1 MTMEQAGK
9 AHEHTPHPGEGLR
22 VRGLS
27 VRHGQHTVLHD
38 ITAGPFPPGRLC
50 AVLGPNGSG
59 KSTLLRAMG
68 GLVPARGQVSLHAQ
82 ALDGLDLRTRAR
94 LCCTLPQ
101 TLPEPLRLSVLETL
115 LAARRV
121 AHPAQADDIPAALHW
136 LERMGIEALALRPL
150 NTLSGGQRQLVGL
163 AQALSR
169 HPRALLLDEPLSAL
183 DPHYQYRMLDLLR
196 EETTR
201 SGLVCI
207 LVLHDL
213 NQALNWCETAC
224 ILHEGTVRAFGSPRT
239 ILTPALLRDV
249 YRIHACVDTGAQGQD
264 FISVQGV
271 EAAGQ
276 VPQNV

>member
-1 MTMEQAGK
+1 MNTRRPDTEQS
-9 AHEHTPHPGEGLR
+9 GEQGLR
-22 VRGLS
+22 VQGLS
-27 VRHGQHTVLHD
+27 VRHGRHEVLHD
-38 ITAGPFPPGRLC
+38 ITAGPFPPGALC

-59 KSTLLRAMG
+59 KSTFLRAMG
-68 GLVPARGQVSLHAQ
+68 GLVPARGQVLLHGQ
-82 ALDGLDLRTRAR
+82 VLDGLDLRTRAR

-101 TLPEPLRLSVLETL
+101 TLPEPLRLTVLETL

-121 AHPAQADDIPAALHW
+121 AHPAREDDIPAALGW
-136 LERMGIEALALRPL
+136 LARMGIESLALRSH
-150 NTLSGGQRQLVGL
+150 NELSGGQRQLVGL

-183 DPHYQYRMLDLLR
+183 DPHYQYRVLALLR
-196 EETTR
+196 EETAR

-224 ILHEGTVRAFGSPRT
+224 VLHEGRVQAFGPPRA
-239 ILTPALLRDV
+239 ILTPALLHAV

-271 EAAGQ
+271 ETLGQ